1 VEERSDLGEGLGDVR
16 SKRSSGEEKGRVL
29 LLLLLML
36 LARGVVSRVGEAR
49 KNGRRDGANDILR
62 SPKEGK
68 EEVLNFDGSEGWTN
82 TAESRASANVFFL
95 SSWAVRIGFFF
106 FSSFFVGGKG
116 VNLIKAVTSSA
127 CCWVMVR

>member
-16 SKRSSGEEKGRVL
+16 SKRSSGEEKRRVL

-82 TAESRASANVFFL
+82 TEKLELKSTRHAPL
-95 SSWAVRIGFFF
+95 SSLGTQ
-106 FSSFFVGGKG
+106 SSFPSKRNRERVP
-116 VNLIKAVTSSA
+116 TSSSSLHGQ
-127 CCWVMVR
+127 